1 MSVNRVSMPA
11 ENDIPALYTI
21 GHSTHEAEAFLELLK
36 AHGIEM
42 IADVRSSPYS
52 RMTPQFDR
60 EALAALLKRRNV
72 QYVFMGQELGARR
85 SEASC
90 YEGDKAR
97 YELIAKA
104 PLFLSGLQQV
114 CKVAGSRRVALL
126 CAEKDP
132 ITCHR
137 TVLVCRHLREM
148 IPAIRHILSDGTIE
162 TQAQAEQRMME
173 ELDLA
178 GGSLFESPEQLI
190 ERAYDLQG
198 DKIAYVK
205 EPMQGAADIR

>member
-1 MSVNRVSMPA
+1 MTA
-11 ENDIPALYTI
+11 EKDIPALYTI
-21 GHSTHEAEAFLELLK
+21 GHSTHEAEAFLDLLK
-36 AHGIEM
+36 SHGIEM

-60 EALAALLKRRNV
+60 EALAAVLKRRNV
-72 QYVFMGQELGARR
+72 HYIFMGQELGARR
-85 SEASC
+85 SEAAC
-90 YEGDKAR
+90 YDGDKAR
-97 YELIAKA
+97 YDLIAGA
-104 PLFLSGLQQV
+104 PLFQSGLQQV
-114 CKVAGSRRVALL
+114 RKQAASRRVALL

-137 TVLVCRHLREM
+137 AVLVCRHLRNA
-148 IPAIRHILSDGTIE
+148 IPAIGHILSDGTIE
-162 TQAQAEQRMME
+162 TQAEAEQRMME

-198 DKIAYVK
+198 EKIAYVREAGK
-205 EPMQGAADIR
+205 EPMDNR